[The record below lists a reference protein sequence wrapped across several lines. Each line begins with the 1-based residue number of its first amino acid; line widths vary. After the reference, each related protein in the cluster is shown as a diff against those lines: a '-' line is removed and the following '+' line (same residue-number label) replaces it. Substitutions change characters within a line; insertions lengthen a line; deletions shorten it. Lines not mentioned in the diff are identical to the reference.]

1 MISLPPLQVVIDSA
15 LTRNGIKFRNQE
27 IGVKESRLAS
37 ERIYW
42 TRNLNFVAET
52 LTEFK

>member
-1 MISLPPLQVVIDSA
+1 MPPLQVVIDSA
-15 LTRNGIKFRNQE
+15 LTRMACKFRNQE
-27 IGVKESRLAS
+27 IKESKLAS

-52 LTEFK
+52 SYGI